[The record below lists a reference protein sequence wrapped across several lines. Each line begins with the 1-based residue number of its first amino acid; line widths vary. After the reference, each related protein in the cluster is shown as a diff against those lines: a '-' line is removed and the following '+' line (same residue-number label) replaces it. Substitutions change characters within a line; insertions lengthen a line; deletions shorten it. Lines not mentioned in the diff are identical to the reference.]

1 MKKKILLHITALFV
15 LSFLPVDH
23 TLAGA
28 TDFPTESKI
37 IYDAT
42 FSKHGKV
49 LFVADG
55 MGIKAFS
62 FDDRNLIKEF
72 NNEHTSQI
80 MSLSVSADSTLI
92 ASGDRDGKLVLHNM
106 ENGRSLHTFH
116 NHNGIIMSI
125 DVSDDNKFLATGSA
139 DNTVVL
145 YDLSKMEVID
155 VFRIHAD
162 DVTGV
167 SFSPDTRWLVSTDV
181 DGKVAVFDME
191 NQKLHRVLEDLDFF
205 VRDVDFSNDGQFF
218 ITVGDDGRY
227 YTWRITEAGNI
238 RMTRS
243 SRVLNHW
250 ITSINYSLSEPV
262 FVVANTRGH
271 IRLFAPVTRL
281 STNVKVPVN
290 TVLLRPRED
299 NRIEIVAAT
308 RGKGIV
314 FIDGRD
320 MRVRGR

>member
-1 MKKKILLHITALFV
+1 MKKKILLHITAFFL

-23 TLAGA
+23 ALAGA
-28 TDFPTESKI
+28 TDFPTENKI

-62 FDDRNLIKEF
+62 FDDRNLMREF

-80 MSLSVSADSTLI
+80 MSLSVSSDSTLI

-106 ENGRSLHTFH
+106 ENGHSLHTFH
-116 NHNGIIMSI
+116 DHEGIIMSTDI
-125 DVSDDNKFLATGSA
+125 SPDSKFLATGST
-139 DNTVVL
+139 DNNVVL

-155 VFRIHAD
+155 IFRVHTD
-162 DVTGV
+162 DVLGIK
-167 SFSPDTRWLVSTDV
+167 FSPDGKWLVSTGA

-191 NQKLHRVLEDLDFF
+191 NQKLHRILEDLDFF
-205 VRDVDFSNDGQFF
+205 IRDVDFSNDSQFF

-227 YTWRITEAGNI
+227 YTWRISEMGNI

-250 ITSINYSLSEPV
+250 ITSINYSGAEPV
-262 FVVANTRGH
+262 FVAANTRGH
-271 IRLFAPVTRL
+271 IRLFAPVTKL

-299 NRIEIVAAT
+299 NRIEIIAAT
-308 RGKGIV
+308 MGKGIV

>member
-1 MKKKILLHITALFV
+1 MKKKILLHITALFF
-15 LSFLPVDH
+15 LLFLPVDH
-23 TLAGA
+23 ALAGA

-55 MGIKAFS
+55 MSIKAFS
-62 FDDRNLIKEF
+62 FDARNLIREF
-72 NNEHTSQI
+72 DNEHTSQI

-92 ASGDRDGKLVLHNM
+92 ASGDRDGKLVLHGL
-106 ENGRSLHTFH
+106 ENGHSLHTFH
-116 NHNGIIMSI
+116 DHDGIIMSI
-125 DVSDDNKFLATGSA
+125 DISADNKFLATGST
-139 DNTVVL
+139 DNNVVL
-145 YDLSKMEVID
+145 YDLSTMEVID
-155 VFRIHAD
+155 IFRVHND
-162 DVTGV
+162 DVLGV
-167 SFSPDTRWLVSTDV
+167 KFSPEGRWLVSV
-181 DGKVAVFDME
+181 CADGKIAVFDME
-191 NQKLHRVLEDLDFF
+191 NKKLHRLLEDLDFF
-205 VRDVDFSNDGQFF
+205 VRDVAFSHDGQLF

-227 YTWRITEAGNI
+227 YTWRITEVGNI

-250 ITSINYSLSEPV
+250 ITSINYSRSEPV

-271 IRLFAPVTRL
+271 IRLFATVTRL
-281 STNVKVPVN
+281 STNIKVPVN

-320 MRVRGR
+320 MRVRGL